1 VVLLSEVPPTQFQA
15 QVVELEDLEMAVDLV
30 LGRVRALGHKA
41 VVLKEAVLALPVLY
55 LQLLLVVVARVGVIP
70 THHRVAREAEP
81 LWVA

>member
-1 VVLLSEVPPTQFQA
+1 MALLSEVPRIRFQA
-15 QVVELEDLEMAVDLV
+15 QVVELADLEMAVDLV
-30 LGRVRALGHKA
+30 LGRVRALVHKA

>member
-1 VVLLSEVPPTQFQA
+1 MVLLSEVPPTQFQA

-55 LQLLLVVVARVGVIP
+55 LQLLLMVVARVGLIP
-70 THHRVAREAEP
+70 TPPREAEP

>member
-1 VVLLSEVPPTQFQA
+1 MALLSEVPRIRFQA
-15 QVVELEDLEMAVDLV
+15 QVAELEALEMGADLV
-30 LGRVRALGHKA
+30 WGRVRALVHKA